1 MKPPVILP
9 DEGQLSEA
17 EFMALGAKIAARSG
31 AAPSSSEGGRQPS
44 ASAET
49 SSASQVETAKEPPA
63 PPPPPKIDAQLDE
76 DEPLARLRL
85 VTPVTID
92 GTRHVWLE
100 FREPTFAS
108 IGLVLSGHISEPA
121 LAALVT
127 GLPNGFLRHLRYTD
141 AERVM
146 SFVHALVPDL
156 PKG

>member
-31 AAPSSSEGGRQPS
+31 AAPSSSEGGRQPR
-44 ASAET
+44 ASAQT
-49 SSASQVETAKEPPA
+49 SSASRIEAAKEPPA
-63 PPPPPKIDAQLDE
+63 PPPKIDAQLDE

-108 IGLVLSGHISEPA
+108 IGLVLSGRISEPA

-127 GLPNGFLRHLRYTD
+127 GLPDGFLRHLRYTD